1 MGKASV
7 PIAVIGMG
15 CRLSGDA
22 VDPEKLFDMC
32 VEARD
37 GWSTLP
43 KDRLNSDGWYHPH
56 QGRHGAVSFQ
66 MSSPFEQVILI
77 LAD

>member
-1 MGKASV
+1 MADSTV

-22 VDPEKLFDMC
+22 VDPEHLFDLC
-32 VEARD
+32 AEARD

-43 KDRLNSDGWYHPH
+43 KDRLNPDGWYHPH
-56 QGRHGAVSFQ
+56 QGRPGAVGVESIFN
-66 MSSPFEQVILI
+66 VIKRC
-77 LAD
+77 